1 MRSGNCGINLT
12 QANKVFLMEPSFNP
26 ALEAQAIGRVHR
38 LGQKRDVEIIR
49 LVISDSFESRM
60 VGFLEKKYGLNFG
73 KVASQAKVANST
85 SANETEKDSSDEATD
100 KNKKSVKVVDD
111 VCKAAGNAIAGNL
124 TADKAQL
131 MTEEFDELF
140 GVQDRVASDNN
151 EENDANSLRPGTSA
165 AIGGL
170 SFHGM
175 DLDSDSDDEVPDAI
189 MSGLV

>member
-60 VGFLEKKYGLNFG
+60 VGFLEKKYGLTFG
-73 KVASQAKVANST
+73 TASQAKVADST
-85 SANETEKDSSDEATD
+85 TANETEKSSQDGATH
-100 KNKKSVKVVDD
+100 KQKKDVKVVDD

-124 TADKAQL
+124 ISDKAQL

-140 GVQDRVASDNN
+140 GVGDRLASDNN
-151 EENDANSLRPGTSA
+151 PEDEAGFTRPGTAA
-165 AIGGL
+165 AIGGFA
-170 SFHGM
+170 FHGM
-175 DLDSDSDDEVPDAI
+175 DFDSDSDDEVPDAI